1 MRVGSRHVS
10 VLLLGV
16 VLSTGCGGAERSER
30 GAITTGGDAST
41 FKLRAGDCFNDPEG
55 FAESKGPAE
64 AETVVAVPCTKSHD
78 NEVLALVRHPG
89 SDDARFPGAK
99 TIEAFWTEKCGE
111 RFEGYVGRTLE
122 DSRFSL
128 GALFPTKDSW
138 GLKDDRTSACILY
151 QEGTKING
159 SKKGTRK

>member
-1 MRVGSRHVS
+1 M
-10 VLLLGV
+10 LLLGV
-16 VLSTGCGGAERSER
+16 VLSTGCGGAERSEG

-41 FKLRAGDCFNDPEG
+41 FKLPVGDCFNDPEG
-55 FAESKGPAE
+55 LAESKGPAE
-64 AETVVAVPCTKSHD
+64 AETVVAVPCTPSRMTTRSFA
-78 NEVLALVRHPG
+78 VVRHPG

-138 GLKDDRTSACILY
+138 GLKDDRISTCMLY

-159 SKKGTRK
+159 SKKGSRK